1 MSTFHS
7 LINLQDEV
15 GAPCLSFANTLDWH
29 ASAQPVET
37 LHDYGDLVSW
47 AQQIHLLSPTAG
59 ADLLTLAE
67 QQRADATRVYSTA
80 IALREAIYRTFRAI
94 NPVTAALPTDLA
106 LINQHYRAAT
116 NQLELVTSDNT
127 FCWRWSTLCA
137 ALDAPLWPVAWSTV
151 ELLTSPWL
159 ARVKICED
167 VRGCGFLFIDTSK
180 NRSRRWCS
188 MESCGNRAK
197 VQRHRARR
205 SASD

>member
-1 MSTFHS
+1 MVSTFHS
-7 LINLQDEV
+7 LIDPQDEV

-47 AQQIHLLSPTAG
+47 AQQSSLLNPGAGAILLS
-59 ADLLTLAE
+59 LAE
-67 QQRADATRVYSTA
+67 QQCAAATKVYNAA
-80 IALREAIYRTFRAI
+80 ITLREAIYRTFRAI
-94 NPVTAALPTDLA
+94 NHATAPSSADLA
-106 LINQHYRAAT
+106 LINQHYRAAA
-116 NQLELVTSDNT
+116 NQLELVESDNT
-127 FCWRWSTLCA
+127 FCWHWQTLNA

-159 ARVKICED
+159 ARVKVGED
-167 VRGCGFLFIDTSK
+167 TRGCGYLFIDTSK

-205 SASD
+205 QET

>member
-1 MSTFHS
+1 MVSTFHS
-7 LINLQDEV
+7 LIDPQDEV

-47 AQQIHLLSPTAG
+47 AQQSSLLNPGAG
-59 ADLLTLAE
+59 AILLTLAD
-67 QQRADATRVYSTA
+67 QQRADAATVYNAA
-80 IALREAIYRTFRAI
+80 IALREAIYRTFHTI
-94 NPVTAALPTDLA
+94 NQATAPSSADLV
-106 LINQHYRAAT
+106 LINQHYRNAA
-116 NQLELVTSDNT
+116 NQLELVASDNT
-127 FCWRWSTLCA
+127 FGWRWSTLTA
-137 ALDAPLWPVAWSTV
+137 TLDAPLWPVAWSTV

-159 ARVKICED
+159 TRVKVCED
-167 VRGCGFLFIDTSK
+167 TRGCGYLFIDTSK

-205 SASD
+205 QET

>member
-7 LINLQDEV
+7 LIDPQDEV

-37 LHDYGDLVSW
+37 LHGYGDLVTW
-47 AQQIHLLSPTAG
+47 AQQANLLSAAAG
-59 ADLLTLAE
+59 ATLLTLAE
-67 QQRADATRVYSTA
+67 QQRTAAATVYTAA
-80 IALREAIYRTFRAI
+80 IALREAIYRTFHAI
-94 NPVTAALPTDLA
+94 NHAAAPMAADLA
-106 LINQHYRAAT
+106 LINHHYRNAA
-116 NQLELVTSDNT
+116 NQLEVVANDNT
-127 FCWRWSTLCA
+127 FCWRWSTLTA

-159 ARVKICED
+159 ARVKVCED
-167 VRGCGFLFIDTSK
+167 TRGCGYLFIDTSK

-205 SASD
+205 QET

>member
-1 MSTFHS
+1 MSTFQS
-7 LINLQDEV
+7 LINPQNEV

-47 AQQIHLLSPTAG
+47 AQQNNLPSPAAGTMLLS
-59 ADLLTLAE
+59 LAE
-67 QQRADATRVYSTA
+67 RQRGDAATVYNAA

-94 NPVTAALPTDLA
+94 NYTSAPMAADLA
-106 LINQHYRAAT
+106 LINQHYRAAA
-116 NQLELVTSDNT
+116 NQLELVESDST
-127 FCWRWSTLCA
+127 FCWRWSTLTV

-159 ARVKICED
+159 RRVKVCED

-205 SASD
+205 NASE